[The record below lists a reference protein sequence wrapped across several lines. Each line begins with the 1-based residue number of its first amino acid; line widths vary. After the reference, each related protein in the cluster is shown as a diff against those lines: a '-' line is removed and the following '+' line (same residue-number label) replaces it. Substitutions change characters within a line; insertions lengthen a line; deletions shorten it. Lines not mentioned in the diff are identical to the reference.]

1 FFKLEV
7 GKKML
12 HNAHSLPIKE
22 VVELMGTDPD
32 KGLSDAEV
40 LKRRSLFGKNRLQK
54 TRPKSIARIFL
65 EQFLD
70 PIIYLLGAAMVLA
83 FVFGEWV
90 EGYAVLVVILITT
103 GIGFF
108 MEWQAIRSVEA
119 LQKMAQT
126 TARVVRD
133 GNLKTVQGQD
143 LVPGDVVQVKA
154 GDVIPADARVIHSN
168 NMSVTEAMLSG
179 ESNSIDKKT
188 EKLPEDIQQ
197 TEQNNMV
204 FKGTGVTRGSGTL
217 VVTATGDATVIG
229 KISTL
234 TRGAVKEIH
243 PLEERLKQLTHKL
256 IWLTLI
262 LSVIIAVSGY
272 LQGKDLMLM
281 IKTGVALAVAAIP
294 EGLPVVATI
303 ALARGMVRLSKQK
316 VIIKKLEAVQTLG
329 ETGILC
335 TDKTGTLTENKMVL
349 HTLLFP
355 HREYKRQAFETSG
368 FMEESPINR
377 RLVEIG
383 VLCNNLSEKKEDRS
397 GDAIETALLDFAD
410 TLGVDILNMREEYPR
425 LQEIPFDSESKRM
438 TTLHKTD
445 NEYLVCVKGAVERLL
460 ESSDTILTDAGEHPF
475 TDKKAWYAKAD
486 RLAADGL
493 RILAFAYRET
503 KEKPSDLQACPLVFV
518 GIVGFMDP
526 PREDVKEAI
535 QTYKDA
541 GIRVVMITGDHPETA
556 RKIAEEI
563 GLLEPGYPPD
573 ALMHGKVLKDLKTG
587 TAADEKK
594 ILYATVFARMVP
606 AQKLDLI
613 GFYQKHNA
621 VVGMLGDG
629 VNDAPALKKAD
640 IGIAMGIRG
649 TEAAKEVSDVI
660 LMDDK
665 FTSTELAIRQGRT
678 IFGNIRQFVVYL
690 MSCNLA
696 EILAVAIASLAML
709 PMPLFPLQILFIN
722 LVTDIF
728 PALALGMGKGARDT
742 MKQAPR
748 RADEPIIT
756 PLLWR
761 TTIAYS
767 LCLTAGVIGIT
778 LYADRVLQTPEGVAN
793 TMAFFTLVL
802 AQLLHVFNLPKR
814 QLSFLQN
821 EVTKNKWV
829 WFALLL
835 SAGIMA
841 VVYLVPMLRDVLSI
855 HLLTPV
861 QFLTIGAFAVATLIA
876 TQIIKRLGLV
886 N

>member
-1 FFKLEV
+1 MEV

-12 HNAHSLPIKE
+12 QNAHCLTVRE
-22 VVELMGTDPD
+22 VMEYLETNSD
-32 KGLSDAEV
+32 KGLSADEV
-40 LKRRSLFGKNRLQK
+40 LKRRKVFGKNLLYITK
-54 TRPKSIARIFL
+54 PKHTARIYL

-70 PIIYLLGAAMVLA
+70 PIIYLLGAAMTLA
-83 FVFGEWV
+83 FFFGEWI

-119 LQKMAQT
+119 LKKMAQT
-126 TARVVRD
+126 VAQVVRD
-133 GNLKTVQGQD
+133 NKTITIKAQE
-143 LVPGDVVQVKA
+143 LVPGDIVLIKA
-154 GDVIPADARVIHSN
+154 GDVIPADARVIQSN
-168 NMSVTEAMLSG
+168 NVSVSEAMLSG
-179 ESNSIDKKT
+179 ESNTIDKKT
-188 EKLPEDIQQ
+188 EKLPEGTLQ

-204 FKGTGVTRGSGTL
+204 FKGTGVTRGHATI
-217 VVTATGDATVIG
+217 VVTATGDATAIG
-229 KISTL
+229 EISAL
-234 TRGAVKEIH
+234 TRGAVKEIS
-243 PLEERLKQLTHKL
+243 PLDQRLKQLTHKL

-262 LSVIIAVSGY
+262 LSVIIVIGGF

-294 EGLPVVATI
+294 EGLPAVATI

-335 TDKTGTLTENKMVL
+335 TDKTGTLTENKMML
-349 HTLLFP
+349 HTLLLS
-355 HREYKRQAFETSG
+355 HKEYIRQKFDNST
-368 FMEESPINR
+368 FIKESPVNR
-377 RLVEIG
+377 RLVEIA
-383 VLCNNLSEKKEDRS
+383 VLCNNLSDKKEQRG

-410 TLGVDILNMREEYPR
+410 TLAVDIRKMREDYPR
-425 LQEIPFDSESKRM
+425 LQEISFDSESKRM
-438 TTLHKTD
+438 TTLHKKD
-445 NEYLVCVKGAVERLL
+445 AKFLVCVKGAVENLL
-460 ESSDTILTDAGEHPF
+460 DSSDAILRSEGEQPF
-475 TDKKAWYAKAD
+475 SEKNDWYSKVDK
-486 RLAADGL
+486 LAAEGL

-503 KEKPSDLQACPLVFV
+503 NEKPVDLKSCKLVFV
-518 GIVGFMDP
+518 GIVGFLDP
-526 PREDVKEAI
+526 PREDAKDAI

-541 GIRVVMITGDHPETA
+541 GIRVIMITGDHPETA

-563 GLLEPGYPPD
+563 GLLEPGYSSD
-573 ALMHGKVLKDLKTG
+573 QIMHGKVMKEYKKG
-587 TAADEKK
+587 AAVYEKR
-594 ILYATVFARMVP
+594 IMNANVFARMVP

-678 IFGNIRQFVVYL
+678 IFDNIRKFVIYL

-696 EILAVAIASLAML
+696 EILAVAIASIALL
-709 PMPLFPLQILFIN
+709 PLPLLPLQILYIN

-728 PALALGMGKGARDT
+728 PALALGMGKGDGDI
-742 MKQAPR
+742 MKHAPR
-748 RADEPIIT
+748 KADEPIIT

-761 TTIAYS
+761 ATIAYS

-778 LYADRVLQTPEGVAN
+778 LYADRVLETPEGVAN

-814 QLSFLQN
+814 HVSFLKN
-821 EVTKNKWV
+821 EVTKNKWI

-835 SAGIMA
+835 SVGLMA
-841 VVYLVPMLRDVLSI
+841 VVYSVPMLRDILSI
-855 HLLTPV
+855 QLLTAG
-861 QFLTIGAFAVATLIA
+861 QFLTIGAFALASLCAI
-876 TQIIKRLGLV
+876 QLLKRLGLV

>member
-1 FFKLEV
+1 MEV

-12 HNAHSLPIKE
+12 QNAHCLTVRE
-22 VVELMGTDPD
+22 VIEYLSTNID
-32 KGLSDAEV
+32 KGLSAEEV
-40 LKRRSLFGKNRLQK
+40 LKRRKVFGKNFLQK
-54 TRPKSIARIFL
+54 TKPKHTVRIFL

-70 PIIYLLGAAMVLA
+70 PIIYLLGAAMTLA
-83 FVFGEWV
+83 FIFGEWV

-126 TARVVRD
+126 IARVVRD
-133 GNLKTVQGQD
+133 NKTITIKAQE
-143 LVPGDVVQVKA
+143 LVPGDVVLVKA

-168 NMSVTEAMLSG
+168 NLSVSEAMLSG

-188 EKLPEDIQQ
+188 EKLPEDTLQ

-204 FKGTGVTRGSGTL
+204 FKGTGVTRGSGTI
-217 VVTATGDATVIG
+217 VVMATGDTTVIG
-229 KISTL
+229 KISSL
-234 TRGAVKEIH
+234 TRGAVKETN
-243 PLEERLKQLTHKL
+243 PLDQRLKQLTHKL
-256 IWLTLI
+256 IWLTLV
-262 LSVIIAVSGY
+262 LSVIIVISGF

-335 TDKTGTLTENKMVL
+335 TDKTGTLTENKMML
-349 HTLLFP
+349 HTLLLP
-355 HREYKRQAFETSG
+355 QKKYNRKAFEASG
-368 FMEESPINR
+368 FLKESPTNR
-377 RLVEIG
+377 RLLEIA
-383 VLCNNLSEKKEDRS
+383 VLCNNLSDKKEQRS
-397 GDAIETALLDFAD
+397 GDAIETALLDFAE
-410 TLGVDILNMREEYPR
+410 TIGANILKMREEYPR

-438 TTLHKTD
+438 TTLHQKD
-445 NEYLVCVKGAVERLL
+445 AKFLVCVKGAVENLL
-460 ESSDTILTDAGEHPF
+460 DSSDAILTSEGEQPF
-475 TDKKAWYAKAD
+475 SDKNDWFSKAD
-486 RLAADGL
+486 KLAAEGL
-493 RILAFAYRET
+493 RILAFAYKET
-503 KEKPSDLQACPLVFV
+503 NEIPANLKSCSLVFV

-526 PREDVKEAI
+526 PREDVKDAI

-541 GIRVVMITGDHPETA
+541 GIRVIMITGDHPETA

-563 GLLEPGYPPD
+563 GLLEPGYSSD
-573 ALMHGKVLKDLKTG
+573 EIIHGKMMKEFKNDSAV
-587 TAADEKK
+587 DEKR
-594 ILYATVFARMVP
+594 IMNANVFARMVP

-678 IFGNIRQFVVYL
+678 IFDNIRKFVVYL

-696 EILAVAIASLAML
+696 EILAVAIASIALL
-709 PMPLFPLQILFIN
+709 PMPLLPLQILFIN

-728 PALALGMGKGARDT
+728 PALALGMGKGDSDI

-748 RADEPIIT
+748 KADEPIIT
-756 PLLWR
+756 PILWR
-761 TTIAYS
+761 ATIAYS

-778 LYADRVLQTPEGVAN
+778 LYSLLVLQIPDAVVN

-814 QLSFLQN
+814 HVSFLHN
-821 EVTKNKWV
+821 EVTKNKWI

-835 SAGIMA
+835 SAGLMA
-841 VVYLVPMLRDVLSI
+841 VVYSIPMLREVLSI
-855 HLLTPV
+855 QILTAG
-861 QFLTIGAFAVATLIA
+861 QFLTIGAFAVASIGMI
-876 TQIIKRLGLV
+876 QILKRV
-886 N
+886 RWI